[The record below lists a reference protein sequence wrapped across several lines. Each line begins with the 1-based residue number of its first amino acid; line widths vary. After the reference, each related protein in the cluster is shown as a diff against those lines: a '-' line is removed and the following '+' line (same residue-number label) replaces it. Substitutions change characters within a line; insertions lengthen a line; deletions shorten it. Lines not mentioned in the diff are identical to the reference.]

1 MSHPEKGTVS
11 FICES
16 FGVGFVIVTGLMFR
30 WIERPS
36 SSPIRVKPNPPL
48 RRLIELQGSSSL
60 YRDVW
65 SSLHHLSGS
74 CYRFFLL
81 NPVLIQSTMMY
92 HWMHDFLQLGGVS
105 ENKKVTIPH
114 IETTLSICLNNV
126 INLFSERGLT
136 PKFFMWVD
144 MLLVN
149 FLIKICLFHL
159 SELCFWYLCFSS
171 LRNGLNPV
179 VY

>member
-1 MSHPEKGTVS
+1 MAGM
-11 FICES
+11 
-16 FGVGFVIVTGLMFR
+16 GVAWKRLQNFFNKQQDSNHFAKRKNINTKSIILIGETNKFWLK
-30 WIERPS
+30 
-36 SSPIRVKPNPPL
+36 SSPRAYQPTWKTLELILSQKINLL
-48 RRLIELQGSSSL
+48 R
-60 YRDVW
+60 
-65 SSLHHLSGS
+65 
-74 CYRFFLL
+74 
-81 NPVLIQSTMMY
+81 
-92 HWMHDFLQLGGVS
+92 
-105 ENKKVTIPH
+105 
-114 IETTLSICLNNV
+114 CLNNV